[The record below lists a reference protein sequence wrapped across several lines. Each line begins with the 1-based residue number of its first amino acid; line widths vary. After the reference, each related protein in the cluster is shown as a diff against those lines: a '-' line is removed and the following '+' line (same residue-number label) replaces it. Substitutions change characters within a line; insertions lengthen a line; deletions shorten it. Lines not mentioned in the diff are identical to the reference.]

1 MTGHPKYQRRLCSV
15 RMHGGQGD
23 VIMAIHGLQA
33 LRELG
38 QKILANDAVVYTR
51 SIAAPVA
58 RLLLPDV
65 TVKSLED
72 SKHAP
77 HPRYA
82 VVPRT
87 SWSTVLRNWFYSD
100 WYVNFPERR
109 LLASYG
115 YPRPSALR
123 RAQLWLTDL
132 KLGPGTRWRRETPS
146 YYGLKIWAPLAERF
160 GLTDTDLM
168 RGLYLAHRTLSA
180 RLRAGAMARADVPAV
195 AFFPS
200 GKAFQYLPAAFIK
213 DLLLRAGVGPGDYAC
228 WFAPGDRWQPDYERA
243 GLHCRTSTTDDE
255 LLAVLVSSK
264 ATLTCDS
271 YVSHLAQLTAR
282 RHIALMSHDLPQHTV
297 HPAAASVVVYEPQ
310 DCCPCWYA
318 LRETH
323 KTCLAGHAAC
333 GVFAM
338 PRYGEAAAA
347 ALRAALAAG
356 SRGEALSETAALRP
370 K

>member
-1 MTGHPKYQRRLCSV
+1 MPRALRSV
-15 RMHGGQGD
+15 RLHGGQGD

-38 QKILANDAVVYTR
+38 QKILTDDAVVYTR
-51 SIAAPVA
+51 SIAAPVV

-65 TVKSLED
+65 AVKSLED

-115 YPRPSALR
+115 YPRPGPLR

-132 KLGPGTRWRRETPS
+132 KLGPSTRWRRETPS
-146 YYGLKIWAPLAERF
+146 YNGLKIWAPLAERF

-168 RGLYLAHRTLSA
+168 RGLYRAHRTLSD
-180 RLRAGAMARADVPAV
+180 RLRTAAVARADIPAL

-213 DLLLRAGVGPGDYAC
+213 ELLARAGVAASDYAC
-228 WFAPGDRWQPDYERA
+228 WFAPNDRWMADYQRA
-243 GLHCRTSTTDDE
+243 GLNCRVSATDAE
-255 LLAVLVSSK
+255 LLAILVSSRV
-264 ATLTCDS
+264 TLACDS
-271 YVSHLAQLTAR
+271 YVSHLAQLAAR
-282 RHIALMSHDLPQHTV
+282 RHIALMSQDLPQHVV
-297 HPAAASVVVYEPQ
+297 HPAAASTVIYEPQ

-318 LRETH
+318 LRETNS
-323 KTCLAGHAAC
+323 TCLAGHTAC
-333 GVFAM
+333 GVFGM
-338 PRYGEAAAA
+338 ERYRAAAA
-347 ALRAALAAG
+347 TALRAALAA
-356 SRGEALSETAALRP
+356 A
-370 K
+370 

>member
-1 MTGHPKYQRRLCSV
+1 MILRRKPRTLRSV
-15 RMHGGQGD
+15 RLHGGQGD

-38 QKILANDAVVYTR
+38 QRILAGDAVVYTR

-65 TVKSLED
+65 AVKSLED

-100 WYVNFPERR
+100 WYINFPERR
-109 LLASYG
+109 MLASYG
-115 YPRPSALR
+115 YPRPGPLR
-123 RAQLWLTDL
+123 RTQLWLTDM
-132 KLGPGTRWRRETPS
+132 KLGPGTRWRRETPV
-146 YYGLKIWAPLAERF
+146 YYGHKIWAPLAERL

-168 RGLYLAHRTLSA
+168 RGLYRAFHTLSE
-180 RLRAGAMARADVPAV
+180 RLRAGDARRTDVPAV

-200 GKAFQYLPAAFIK
+200 GKAFQYLPADFIK
-213 DLLLRAGVGPGDYAC
+213 ELIARAGVAAHDYAC
-228 WFAPGDRWQPDYERA
+228 WFAPNDRWEEEYRRA
-243 GLHCRTSTTDDE
+243 GLNCRTSSTDAE
-255 LLAVLVSSK
+255 LLAILVSAR

-271 YVSHLAQLTAR
+271 YVSHLAQLAAR
-282 RHIALMSHDLPQHTV
+282 HHIALHSHDLPQHTV
-297 HPAAASVVVYEPQ
+297 HPAAPSTVIYEPQ

-318 LRETH
+318 LRETNQ
-323 KTCLAGHAAC
+323 TCLAGRTAC

-338 PRYGEAAAA
+338 ERYRDTAVAT
-347 ALRAALAAG
+347 LRT
-356 SRGEALSETAALRP
+356 ALSGR
-370 K
+370 

>member
-1 MTGHPKYQRRLCSV
+1 MPRALRSIRL
-15 RMHGGQGD
+15 HGGQGD

-38 QKILANDAVVYTR
+38 QKILTDDVVVYAR
-51 SIAAPVA
+51 SIAAPMA
-58 RLLLPDV
+58 RRLLPDV
-65 TVKSLED
+65 AVKSLED

-87 SWSTVLRNWFYSD
+87 SWSTVLRNWFHSD

-115 YPRPSALR
+115 YPRPGAMR

-132 KLGPGTRWRRETPS
+132 KLGPSVRWRRETPS
-146 YYGLKIWAPLAERF
+146 YYGLKIWTPLSERF

-180 RLRAGAMARADVPAV
+180 RLRAHAVARADIPAV

-200 GKAFQYLPAAFIK
+200 GKAFQYLPADFIK
-213 DLLLRAGVGPGDYAC
+213 EMLACAGVAAGDYAC
-228 WFAPGDRWQPDYERA
+228 WFAPNDRWMEEYQRA
-243 GLHCRTSTTDDE
+243 GLTCRTSATDAE
-255 LLAVLVSSK
+255 LLAILASAR

-271 YVSHLAQLTAR
+271 YVSHLAQLAAR
-282 RHIALMSHDLPQHTV
+282 RHIELHSHDLPQHTV
-297 HPAAASVVVYEPQ
+297 HPAAPSTVIYEPQ
-310 DCCPCWYA
+310 GCCPCWYA

-323 KTCLAGHAAC
+323 TTCLAGRDAC

-338 PRYGEAAAA
+338 PRYREAAAA

-356 SRGEALSETAALRP
+356 SRGEALSETAAVVP
-370 K
+370 KETLL

>member
-1 MTGHPKYQRRLCSV
+1 MTGHSKSQRRLRSV

-23 VIMAIHGLQA
+23 VIMAINGLQA
-33 LRELG
+33 LTELG
-38 QKILANDAVVYTR
+38 VDFLGKDAVVYTR

-58 RLLLPDV
+58 RILLPDV
-65 TVKSLED
+65 AVKSLEA
-72 SKHAP
+72 SKHAS

-82 VVPRT
+82 IVPRT
-87 SWSTVLRNWFYSD
+87 SWSTVLRNWLYSD

-115 YPRPSALR
+115 YPQPGTAR
-123 RAQLWLTDL
+123 RLQLWLTDL
-132 KLGPGTRWRRETPS
+132 KLGPGTRWRRETPA
-146 YYGLKIWAPLAERF
+146 YYGLRMWAPLAEAF
-160 GLTDTDLM
+160 GLTDTNLV
-168 RGLYLAHRTLSA
+168 RGLYMSHRTLSE
-180 RLRAGAMARADVPAV
+180 RLRAQTKTRPDTPAV

-213 DLLLRAGVGPGDYAC
+213 DLLARGGVGANDYAC
-228 WFAPGDRWQPDYERA
+228 WFAPGDRWQPEYERA
-243 GLHCRTSTTDDE
+243 GLHCRASATDAE
-255 LLAVLVSSK
+255 LLAVLVSAR

-271 YVSHLAQLTAR
+271 YVSHLAQLVAR

-297 HPAAASVVVYEPQ
+297 HPAAPSTIVYEPQ

-323 KTCLAGHAAC
+323 KTCLAGRDAC

-338 PRYGEAAAA
+338 PRYREAAAA
-347 ALRAALAAG
+347 ALRAAL
-356 SRGEALSETAALRP
+356 TAP
-370 K
+370 